1 MDEWIRW
8 HGVIPGLTIDSV
20 RARVKDSCS
29 GLVERSRL
37 RPRVFRAVV
46 LIIVTVSRVSPSK
59 YNDVSSDR
67 YRRLYSAKF
76 PLGLGGG
83 VSVSAGSISN
93 TEQVE
98 TRLWSRR
105 LVVWCVILVGLIL
118 MLYASVIKGLV
129 EQWWTDTDY
138 GYGFFVPLFSGYILW
153 HGRERWTK
161 TEIKPSN
168 FGLVAML
175 GAVGLLLL
183 GSLGA
188 ELFTSRF
195 SLLVLLA
202 GMILFLAGWKMLR
215 AVFFPLGYLVWMIP
229 IPVIIYNQITFPLQ
243 LLASR
248 LASAWLEL
256 AHVPVLRDG
265 NILIMSNY
273 SLEVVEACS
282 GIRSLMTLMALA
294 VAYGYLVSSQRWVR
308 YVLAAFMLPIAIVT
322 NAIRVMGAGMLAHRF
337 GPAAAEGFLHEFSGW
352 AIFLVALVLMF
363 GSYWILQHIGK
374 RRRKAAHV

>member
-1 MDEWIRW
+1 
-8 HGVIPGLTIDSV
+8 
-20 RARVKDSCS
+20 
-29 GLVERSRL
+29 
-37 RPRVFRAVV
+37 
-46 LIIVTVSRVSPSK
+46 
-59 YNDVSSDR
+59 
-67 YRRLYSAKF
+67 
-76 PLGLGGG
+76 
-83 VSVSAGSISN
+83 
-93 TEQVE
+93 
-98 TRLWSRR
+98 
-105 LVVWCVILVGLIL
+105 VILVGLIL
-118 MLYASVIKGLV
+118 MLYASVIRGLV
-129 EQWWTDTDY
+129 VQWWTDADY

-153 HGRERWTK
+153 HERERWTK
-161 TEIKPSN
+161 TEIKPIN
-168 FGLVAML
+168 FGFVIML
-175 GAVGLLLL
+175 GAVSLFLV

-243 LLASR
+243 LIASR

-294 VAYGYLVSSQRWVR
+294 VAYGYLVSPQRWVR

-322 NAIRVMGAGMLAHRF
+322 NAVRVMGAGMLAHRF

-363 GSYWILQHIGK
+363 GSHWILRHIGK
-374 RRRKAAHV
+374 RKGRVANV

>member
-1 MDEWIRW
+1 M
-8 HGVIPGLTIDSV
+8 
-20 RARVKDSCS
+20 
-29 GLVERSRL
+29 
-37 RPRVFRAVV
+37 
-46 LIIVTVSRVSPSK
+46 
-59 YNDVSSDR
+59 
-67 YRRLYSAKF
+67 
-76 PLGLGGG
+76 
-83 VSVSAGSISN
+83 SVSAGSISN

-98 TRLWSRR
+98 TLSWSRR

-118 MLYASVIKGLV
+118 MLYASVFKGLV
-129 EQWWTDTDY
+129 LQWWTDADY

-153 HGRERWTK
+153 RERERWTK

-168 FGLVAML
+168 FGFVAML

-188 ELFTSRF
+188 ELFISRF

-215 AVFFPLGYLVWMIP
+215 AVFFPLGYLMWMIP

-243 LLASR
+243 LIASR
-248 LASAWLEL
+248 LASAGLEL

-294 VAYGYLVSSQRWVR
+294 VAYGYLVSPQRWVR

-363 GSYWILQHIGK
+363 GSYWILRHIGK
-374 RRRKAAHV
+374 RKGGVANV